1 MSAKTA
7 SLEGRI
13 RQHWD
18 QLSSHEQ
25 RLADAP
31 GQLAMNTATELAQSA
46 GVSKATTT
54 RFFHHLGYESYEA
67 ARRLAR
73 GMQSS
78 GSPLYLQAGPGAS
91 PMDSVMQQHL
101 EKEIANLV
109 NS

>member
-25 RLADAP
+25 RLADVLLAAP

-54 RFFHHLGYESYEA
+54 RFFRHLGYESYEA
-67 ARRLAR
+67 ARRQRAKCKAADR
-73 GMQSS
+73 RSTCK
-78 GSPLYLQAGPGAS
+78 PRRAHRRWTA
-91 PMDSVMQQHL
+91 
-101 EKEIANLV
+101 
-109 NS
+109 